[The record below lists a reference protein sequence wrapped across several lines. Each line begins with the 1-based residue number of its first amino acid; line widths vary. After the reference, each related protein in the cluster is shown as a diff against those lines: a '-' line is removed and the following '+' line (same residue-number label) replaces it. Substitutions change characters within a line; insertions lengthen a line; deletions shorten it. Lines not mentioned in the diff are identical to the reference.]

1 MVSKLMIRRIVR
13 VCSDMAKVG
22 DAGVVGKNGVG
33 EGPVHIVLLV
43 SVVPLDGV
51 QADLTIRV
59 DIRSTVI

>member
-1 MVSKLMIRRIVR
+1 
-13 VCSDMAKVG
+13 MAKVG